1 MWERSYEV
9 KSKLKPIQSSSNS
22 RPDSGHNRLSSR
34 TEYLGE
40 TVKQLTMRAQTIH
53 RSQSRASVGSSDSD
67 SNSLNRTQIPVNVVP
82 KEIDMYGKY
91 LSGTIDEEQIES
103 LSEGETDD
111 RYVTV

>member
-1 MWERSYEV
+1 MGKFSYGFQI
-9 KSKLKPIQSSSNS
+9 KTIKSSSNS

-67 SNSLNRTQIPVNVVP
+67 SNSLNRTQIPTNAVP

-111 RYVTV
+111 RYITV

>member
-1 MWERSYEV
+1 
-9 KSKLKPIQSSSNS
+9 
-22 RPDSGHNRLSSR
+22 
-34 TEYLGE
+34 
-40 TVKQLTMRAQTIH
+40 MRAQTIH

-67 SNSLNRTQIPVNVVP
+67 SNSLNRTQIPSNAVP

-111 RYVTV
+111 RYSYPYFVCTVAIIYIHRQYCILYIR